1 MARERMVTRTVSTTT
16 VDVLVINIETAEVGT
31 KPFVLGQN
39 MVKDEKT
46 MLNNAQKMLDDE
58 TGTTLWKCVAIKNI
72 KEEETLYGM
81 AEQDFLKYAKVLPP
95 R

>member
-1 MARERMVTRTVSTTT
+1 M
-16 VDVLVINIETAEVGT
+16 
-31 KPFVLGQN
+31 
-39 MVKDEKT
+39 
-46 MLNNAQKMLDDE
+46 
-58 TGTTLWKCVAIKNI
+58 WKSVAIKNI